1 MNNASNDEQIMSKT
15 AKSDFKSL
23 STKTIASTYESSSG
37 QKHMFILSSIFKDR
51 PKTILFN

>member
-1 MNNASNDEQIMSKT
+1 MNNASDEQIMSKT